1 MKRFEKTIPTYSR
14 KDVPFALFIVSFLLV
29 AILTVVVKY

>member
-1 MKRFEKTIPTYSR
+1 MKRFEKTIPAYSR
-14 KDVPFALFIVSFLLV
+14 KDVPLAVFIVSFLVV

>member
-14 KDVPFALFIVSFLLV
+14 KDVPLALFIVSFLV
-29 AILTVVVKY
+29 IAILTLVVKY